1 MYFTYL
7 TERGLAFA
15 YIISS
20 VLTSKGLQF
29 YIGENNGI
37 YMSPLLC
44 GLISNF
50 YHLGFYGIGF
60 TGLSLFSFLSPSPSL
75 LPSVLPL

>member
-7 TERGLAFA
+7 TERGLAFE

-37 YMSPLLC
+37 YMSPLLWNSSQIFIIW
-44 GLISNF
+44 GSVVLA
-50 YHLGFYGIGF
+50 L
-60 TGLSLFSFLSPSPSL
+60 LVSLFFSFLPPSPSL